1 MRSSEKY
8 TPGSSVLLLIGL
20 LSGCSGSDPI
30 RLLDESA
37 AGGEA
42 THLVLTSASSS
53 GLAGQCIPIRI
64 TLKDAQGIE
73 TVASDAESTS
83 ISLSADL
90 GLFYDGP
97 ACLTA
102 ITAASVDPGS
112 KFVWVYFKHDTAGT
126 SPTLSASATL
136 ALPVSASLSL
146 SLFASA
152 GTHKKFQ
159 LALLTASTVQSGTGP
174 RR

>member
-1 MRSSEKY
+1 MRFSKNR
-8 TPGSSVLLLIGL
+8 TRGPSVLLLIGL
-20 LSGCSGSDPI
+20 LSGCAGSDPI

-37 AGGEA
+37 MGGEA
-42 THLVLTSASSS
+42 TQLVLTSASSS

-64 TLKDAQGIE
+64 ALKDTQGVE

-102 ITAASVDPGS
+102 ITTASVDPGS

-136 ALPVSASLSL
+136 AHPVSASLSL
-146 SLFASA
+146 SLVASA
-152 GTHKKFQ
+152 GTHRKVQ
-159 LALLTASTVQSGTGP
+159 LALLTSSAAQSGIEP

>member
-8 TPGSSVLLLIGL
+8 TPGSSFLLLIGL
-20 LSGCSGSDPI
+20 LSGCAGIDPI
-30 RLLDESA
+30 RLTDESA
-37 AGGEA
+37 VGGEA
-42 THLVLTSASSS
+42 TQLVMTSASSS

-64 TLKDAQGIE
+64 ALKDTQGIE

-83 ISLSADL
+83 INLSADL

-102 ITAASVDPGS
+102 ITTASVDPGS

-136 ALPVSASLSL
+136 AHPVSASLSL
-146 SLFASA
+146 SLIASA
-152 GTHKKFQ
+152 GTPKKFQ
-159 LALLTASTVQSGTGP
+159 LALLTASAVPLGTLL